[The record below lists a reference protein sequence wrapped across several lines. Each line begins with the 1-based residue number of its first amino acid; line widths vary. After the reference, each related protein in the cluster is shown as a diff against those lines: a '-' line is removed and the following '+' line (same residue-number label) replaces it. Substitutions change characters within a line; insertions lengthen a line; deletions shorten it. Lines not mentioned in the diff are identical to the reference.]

1 MPEVAD
7 TLTVSSNLV
16 DLSYEKILA
25 NQKKIDECHSLAQTY
40 LKKYAT
46 PEKAAKHL
54 ISAIAKQ
61 CGAFGA
67 MTGCQTEHTT
77 IGVGIDVLDWYGTYG
92 LELKMVLS
100 IAIIMEHD
108 IADEEVKAFVFEHF
122 ALTSVSRM
130 VRGSIVQ
137 VGTKT
142 TIHLIDSIPGKS
154 LTKVNR
160 ILGHRAITKRGTT
173 GSFNLITYAFI
184 GGMLVGATFDCTGA
198 YMIGYAA
205 LHKFQNNDLPKAT
218 VKELDRK

>member
-1 MPEVAD
+1 MPEVVD
-7 TLTVSSNLV
+7 TVAVPSNLI
-16 DLSYEKILA
+16 DFSYEKIIA
-25 NQKKIDECHSLAQTY
+25 NQKKVNECHVTAQKY
-40 LKKYAT
+40 LKKYAI

-67 MTGCQTEHTT
+67 LTGCQHEYSTV
-77 IGVGIDVLDWYGTYG
+77 GVGIDVLDWYGAYG

-100 IAIIMEHD
+100 IAIIMGYD
-108 IADEEVKAFVFEHF
+108 IADEEVKTFVLEHL
-122 ALTSVSRM
+122 AITSVSRM

-173 GSFNLITYAFI
+173 GAFNLITYAFI

-205 LHKFQNNDLPKAT
+205 LHKFQNNDLPKVT